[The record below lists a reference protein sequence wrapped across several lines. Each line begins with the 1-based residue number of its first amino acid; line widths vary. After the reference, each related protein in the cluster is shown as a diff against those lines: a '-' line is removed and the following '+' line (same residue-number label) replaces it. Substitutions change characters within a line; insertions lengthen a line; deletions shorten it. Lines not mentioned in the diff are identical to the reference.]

1 MINENIF
8 YVSEELTKEGREG
21 KRLYDYVVQNKSNIS
36 GDEATTKMFL
46 DYMYSIGFN
55 RVQSL
60 SYAFVDI
67 IKTMKSN
74 FGKLLKNN
82 DPITENDFKFI
93 LLLFNGLCED
103 SYIEGNKFTSD
114 DLAKMEINT
123 LILRISDFLKNVKFV
138 ASFDTHI
145 EYIIYMMRMICTL
158 ADVNN
163 SFMLYNIKSSNIKK
177 INDSPLFENGVI
189 LTREIYTKEK
199 QEEIE
204 KNNTIKFNIGIN
216 SKSKENG
223 DKIFNSLKKII
234 RADDEKLKMKGG
246 AYEIISNM
254 VNNNTLNTIQQQ
266 TVQTDLSGNGGMTLQ
281 NVGGQQ
287 LSNPIVQQTQQQSV
301 TIPLKK

>member
-8 YVSEELTKEGREG
+8 YVSEELTREGREG
-21 KRLYDYVVQNKSNIS
+21 KRLYDYVVQNKSNVS

-103 SYIEGNKFTSD
+103 SYIEGNQFTSD

-123 LILRISDFLKNVKFV
+123 LILRINDFLKNVKFV

-163 SFMLYNIKSSNIKK
+163 SFVLYNIKSSNIKK
-177 INDSPLFENGVI
+177 INDSPLFKDGVI
-189 LTREIYTKEK
+189 LTREIYSKEK

-204 KNNTIKFNIGIN
+204 KANIIRFNIGIN
-216 SKSKENG
+216 NKSKENG

-234 RADDEKLKMKGG
+234 RADDEKLKMEGG
-246 AYEIISNM
+246 AYEIISNIM
-254 VNNNTLNTIQQQ
+254 NHNSTPIQTPVTPNPPVIEQSQIQQPQ
-266 TVQTDLSGNGGMTLQ
+266 
-281 NVGGQQ
+281 
-287 LSNPIVQQTQQQSV
+287 VQQQQPV
-301 TIPLKK
+301 VINLKK

>member
-46 DYMYSIGFN
+46 DYMYNIGFN

-177 INDSPLFENGVI
+177 INDSPLFENGAI

-204 KNNTIKFNIGIN
+204 KAKTIKFNIGIN
-216 SKSKENG
+216 SISKENG

-254 VNNNTLNTIQQQ
+254 VNNTLNTIQQQ
-266 TVQTDLSGNGGMTLQ
+266 IVQTDLSGNGDMTLQ

>member
-67 IKTMKSN
+67 IKTMKNN

-177 INDSPLFENGVI
+177 INDSPLFENGTI

-204 KNNTIKFNIGIN
+204 KAKTIKFNIGIN

-254 VNNNTLNTIQQQ
+254 VNNTLNPIQQQ
-266 TVQTDLSGNGGMTLQ
+266 IVQTDLSDNGSMMLQ
-281 NVGGQQ
+281 NIGGQQ

>member
-177 INDSPLFENGVI
+177 INDSPLFENGAI

-204 KNNTIKFNIGIN
+204 KAKTIKFNIGIN

-254 VNNNTLNTIQQQ
+254 VNNTLNTIQQQ
-266 TVQTDLSGNGGMTLQ
+266 IVQTDLSGNGDMTLQ

>member
-8 YVSEELTKEGREG
+8 YVSGELTKEGREG
-21 KRLYDYVVQNKSNIS
+21 KRLYDYVVQNESNVS

-67 IKTMKSN
+67 IKTMRSN

-114 DLAKMEINT
+114 DLAKREINT

-145 EYIIYMMRMICTL
+145 EYIVYMMRMMCTL

-163 SFMLYNIKSSNIKK
+163 SFMLHNNKSSNIKK
-177 INDSPLFENGVI
+177 INDSPLFKDGAI

-204 KNNTIKFNIGIN
+204 KAKTIKFNIGVN
-216 SKSKENG
+216 NESKENG
-223 DKIFNSLKKII
+223 DKIFSNLKKIV

-246 AYEIISNM
+246 AYEIISNIM
-254 VNNNTLNTIQQQ
+254 NHNNTPIQTPVTPNPSVIQQSQ
-266 TVQTDLSGNGGMTLQ
+266 TQPQ
-281 NVGGQQ
+281 
-287 LSNPIVQQTQQQSV
+287 VQQQPVSLT
-301 TIPLKK
+301 LKK

>member
-8 YVSEELTKEGREG
+8 YVSEELAKEGREG

-46 DYMYSIGFN
+46 DYMYNIGFN

-177 INDSPLFENGVI
+177 INDSPLFENGAI

-204 KNNTIKFNIGIN
+204 KAKTIKFNIGIN

-254 VNNNTLNTIQQQ
+254 VNNTLNTIQQQ
-266 TVQTDLSGNGGMTLQ
+266 IVQTDLSGNGDMTLQ